1 MCMFR
6 ICIWLAKEH
15 HISNSNK
22 KTFHGPGYRLVN
34 AVKLSLQSGRNT
46 QLRICIILVIFSC
59 FRNTTDAIVSN
70 YKKTTNIYDIV
81 IFKALSFQNTLIRN
95 YYDLLFFLVPRQAS
109 QKNLLVW
116 RVLCTSRAWQFHS
129 PAY

>member
-1 MCMFR
+1 MCMVR

-95 YYDLLFFLVPRQAS
+95 YYDLLFFTNHCFT
-109 QKNLLVW
+109 KNFQHSMVKFQHGPFLLQ
-116 RVLCTSRAWQFHS
+116 CTCK
-129 PAY
+129 